1 MYLLGINYDDIPNY
15 NIINENFE
23 HDNIQNYSHFKHI
36 GKYPLTNKEED
47 EYCNMQNNDIL

>member
-36 GKYPLTNKEED
+36 GKYPLTNKEVVICKITISYD
-47 EYCNMQNNDIL
+47 K